1 MSRQDRQGVRR
12 PAELEQK
19 YDFEKRFGDAME
31 AANAASDAVNNL
43 DKVLDQNEVLN
54 RLTNNG
60 NAKAIY
66 IDENGQ
72 LYINASYLT
81 SGVLK
86 SKNGKTF
93 YLDINKGILKGN
105 FNEFTVN
112 GKTVDAIASNNANAA
127 LDTARTYADNAAKG
141 AVKNMSQKDAVN
153 KLTNNGNAKGIYLA
167 KGQIYID
174 AGYIERGVLQSA
186 DKSFSVD
193 LASGE
198 VKIAG
203 KKVSWVEKDGDYV
216 LVGE

>member
-1 MSRQDRQGVRR
+1 MSKQDRQGVRR

-43 DKVLDQNEVLN
+43 DRVLDQNEVFD

-72 LYINASYLT
+72 LYINASYLV

-86 SKNGKTF
+86 SKNGRTF
-93 YLDINKGILKGN
+93 YLDIEKGILKGN

-112 GKTVDAIASNNANAA
+112 GKTVDAIASANANTA
-127 LDTARTYADNAAKG
+127 LFNARVYADNAAKG
-141 AVKNMSQKDAVN
+141 AVKGMTQKDAVN
-153 KLTNNGNAKGIYLA
+153 KLTDNGKAKGIYLA
-167 KGQIYID
+167 NGQIYID
-174 AGYIERGVLQSA
+174 AAYIERGILQSV
-186 DKSFSVD
+186 DESFSLD
-193 LASGE
+193 LKTGD

-203 KKVSWVEKDGDYV
+203 KTVSWKQKDGDYV